1 MAEDKNVKISDL
13 HFDDK
18 NFNKHT
24 EFGMSLLEKSL
35 RNNGAGRSILIDKNN
50 RIIAGNGIV
59 ESAGQIGLE
68 DVQIV
73 ESDGTK
79 LIAVKRTDIDLD
91 SKQGREMALADNATA
106 AADLQWDAEELQK
119 AMDEFAITPQDWGV
133 FSNNDGSAF
142 FGGERNGKR
151 NDEYNEFED
160 KFKPKLTTD
169 DCYTPTE
176 VYDEVAKYVRN
187 IVGDEPEFVRP
198 FYPNGNYQ
206 TFNYPKDCVVVDN
219 PPFSIYSQ
227 IVRWYL
233 EHDIKFFL
241 FAPANTQI
249 VANADVTYVVMGT
262 SFVYENGAVVG
273 SAFTTNILG
282 DLAFTTAPDLCR
294 AIESVNGKPPADLP
308 IYGYDHV
315 ITPALIRK
323 IALTDFSA
331 KKSEV
336 YEIPNLDALKA
347 KGKSLFGR
355 GWLLSDAKEEERK
368 ELERKEKER
377 KENYLHLSDREKEII
392 KRLNAIGGE

>member
-1 MAEDKNVKISDL
+1 
-13 HFDDK
+13 
-18 NFNKHT
+18 
-24 EFGMSLLEKSL
+24 MSLLEKSL

-59 ESAGQIGLE
+59 ETAGQIGLE

-91 SKQGREMALADNATA
+91 SKQGREMALADNATS
-106 AADLQWDAEELQK
+106 AADLSWDYEQLGK
-119 AMDEFAITPQDWGV
+119 AVDSFDIDVSKWGISMDFDNGE
-133 FSNNDGSAF
+133 SF
-142 FGGERNGKR
+142 FNGERNGEC
-151 NDEYNEFED
+151 NEEYNEFED

-187 IVGDEPEFVRP
+187 IVGEAPEFVRP

-206 TFNYPKDCVVVDN
+206 TFKYPKDCVVVDN
-219 PPFSIYSQ
+219 PPFSIYAE

-233 EHDIKFFL
+233 AHNIKFFL

-294 AIESVNGKPPADLP
+294 AIELVNGKPPADLP

-336 YEIPNLDALKA
+336 CEISNLDALKA
-347 KGKSLFGR
+347 KGKSLYGR
-355 GWLLSDAKEEERK
+355 GWLLSDRKERERK
-368 ELERKEKER
+368 EKERKEKER
-377 KENYLHLSDREKEII
+377 KENYLHLSEREKAII
-392 KRLNAIGGE
+392 KQLNEQDKESE